1 MLITVNNLSLSIV
14 ELFQKYDLDKITEI
28 LEHMKKDIFIRS
40 NEIKKTIGSN
50 PEIMIKCGESVV
62 NIYNSCKKLGIDV
75 NCLIDDL
82 NKSLDVI
89 DNHVP
94 NIEVNI
100 PDFNS
105 LIDFEEDKEE
115 STYYDS
121 IIYISEKKFMDTFLL
136 YLSLKENSDNLE
148 VSNYIDDLYTF
159 DNSTVNH
166 YANNLFNSFWA
177 SIQYFPVLSEKELAE
192 LFIICFCFE
201 KILNN
206 NSLKSNNIDSLF
218 HEIIVIRVSSISSQL
233 ELISSISG
241 NLEICSTF
249 CQIMN
254 NIYCLMKLFDS
265 VKEIIELNKSNPLL
279 LKFSIQELNNESKEF
294 CKQCVDSLID
304 KMANSFINIK
314 LYESKDKD
322 YSNKSDYSY
331 KYRLLCDIYIALYN
345 LEIPEVYDIL
355 QKKFFPIIIDEI
367 KLYLSDFICKG
378 PLDEIISIVQIKE
391 NIKFNIPST
400 KQYNNNIKDWIY
412 KFNEHIED
420 ITSEFKYIEDLIECI
435 SEISIY
441 NGLYYPINQ
450 SNIQIDTFIDTSS
463 PEVFPT
469 YKFDKI
475 LDYISE
481 LFLTTIMNKLLNSIS
496 TIIWSIRGKLSQN
509 IASFEIDSND
519 YKSMELF
526 NIHSFVN
533 LLSQGKKSDEIE
545 LLLFEYTGTD
555 QKNSLVLDTSIVS
568 ENICW
573 RSLATIIHEIA
584 SAISTSEQSSLNSL
598 NCFVKKYTEVKFR
611 RFQTDKLYIL
621 EALFYAIYMHLDKIM
636 SSTCKIQGIILDIL
650 NYLNTNFE
658 DSCPIQ
664 ILSYCQ
670 LYRQLGISGYP
681 ESPYTILTQLST
693 DLLTFNMDILSQEQ
707 NIIYSLVCQ
716 TYLQSYVI
724 PILYK
729 ALNKTI
735 SFISNRNNLDNGVYE
750 KKSMNIDILI
760 NKLCIAIYCDLYWC
774 YNFMQSEYEGISN
787 NITNF
792 NLIDK
797 KVLESISENEN
808 RLFNILSEKVLP
820 KQTLMELEEAIK
832 IWEFDIRDISNLNNQ
847 TKLLPIDLLFAKSG
861 QRFPT
866 LPISPPKLGL
876 LSTKITV
883 ASDKASKIFSETL
896 SNVNQDLI
904 FGNIDIQKVDFTE
917 GDSKSNST
925 NNIQDDSVNKLEKNE
940 DNVVDYSSSA
950 TQIFGE
956 KLSGWFSM
964 VGSQDNSIDKQKI
977 WQVSNL
983 LKDTVKDKVFGSI
996 SNE

>member
-40 NEIKKTIGSN
+40 NEIKKIIGSN

-75 NCLIDDL
+75 NCLIDDI

-94 NIEVNI
+94 NIEVNV

-105 LIDFEEDKEE
+105 LINFEEDKEE

-136 YLSLKENSDNLE
+136 YLSLKEDSDNLE

-159 DNSTVNH
+159 DTSIAYH

-206 NSLKSNNIDSLF
+206 NSLKSNIDSLF
-218 HEIIVIRVSSISSQL
+218 HEVIVTRVSSISSQL
-233 ELISSISG
+233 ELISSING
-241 NLEICSTF
+241 NLDICSTF

-254 NIYCLMKLFDS
+254 NIYCLMKLFDA

-294 CKQCVDSLID
+294 CKQCVDNLID
-304 KMANSFINIK
+304 EMANSFINMK
-314 LYESKDKD
+314 LYEGKDKN

-345 LEIPEVYDIL
+345 LKIPEVYDIL
-355 QKKFFPIIIDEI
+355 QKKFFPTIIDEI
-367 KLYLSDFICKG
+367 KLYLSNFICKG
-378 PLDEIISIVQIKE
+378 PLDEIISIVRIKG

-412 KFNEHIED
+412 RFNEHIED
-420 ITSEFKYIEDLIECI
+420 ITNEFKYIENLIECT

-441 NGLYYPINQ
+441 NRLYYPINQ

-463 PEVFPT
+463 PEVLPT
-469 YKFDKI
+469 HKFDKI

-545 LLLFEYTGTD
+545 LLLFEYAGTD
-555 QKNSLVLDTSIVS
+555 QKNSLILDTSIVS

-598 NCFVKKYTEVKFR
+598 NYLVKKYTEVKFR
-611 RFQTDKLYIL
+611 RFQADKLYIL

-650 NYLNTNFE
+650 NYLDTNFE

-681 ESPYTILTQLST
+681 ESPYTILTQLSA
-693 DLLTFNMDILSQEQ
+693 DLIAFNMDILSQEQ

-716 TYLQSYVI
+716 TYLQSYII

-729 ALNKTI
+729 ILNKTI

-787 NITNF
+787 SITSF

-797 KVLESISENEN
+797 KVLESIFEDKN
-808 RLFNILSEKVLP
+808 RLFNILSEKVLS

-832 IWEFDIRDISNLNNQ
+832 IWEFDIKDISNLNNQ
-847 TKLLPIDLLFAKSG
+847 TKLLPIDLLFVKSG

-876 LSTKITV
+876 LSTKINI
-883 ASDKASKIFSETL
+883 ASDKASKIFPETL
-896 SNVNQDLI
+896 SNINQDFI
-904 FGNIDIQKVDFTE
+904 FGNIDTQKVDFIE
-917 GDSKSNST
+917 GDNKSNST

-940 DNVVDYSSSA
+940 DHMVDYPSSA
-950 TQIFGE
+950 TQIFSE